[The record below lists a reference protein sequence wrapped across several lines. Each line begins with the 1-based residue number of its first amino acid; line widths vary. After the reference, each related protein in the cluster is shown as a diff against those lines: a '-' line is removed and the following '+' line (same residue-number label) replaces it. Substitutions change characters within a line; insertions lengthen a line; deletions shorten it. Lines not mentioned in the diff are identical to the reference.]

1 MHHLTP
7 MEVVAKGTEK
17 TVYISLDWKH
27 LPSQCC
33 NNCLC
38 CCSWHWVL
46 NLRVYRYN
54 MLYSIVL
61 DPCTCRFY
69 TFVVPESSL
78 CPVVHLSA
86 EHCQSLKCTT
96 KYQLSIEISW
106 NTTDYTFHPCALLL
120 YASLFLRPRPPN
132 MGISRQNLHTPQFP
146 CKQPAHTP
154 HCFFLF
160 FPEGLGNCFN
170 LPVYIFYHLPVY
182 NFYQC

>member
-7 MEVVAKGTEK
+7 MDVVAKSMEK
-17 TVYISLDWKH
+17 TVSISLDWKR

-33 NNCLC
+33 NDCLC
-38 CCSWHWVL
+38 CCSWHRIL
-46 NLRVYRYN
+46 NLSLYRYN
-54 MLYSIVL
+54 MLYSTVL
-61 DPCTCRFY
+61 DLVHVHFIPL
-69 TFVVPESSL
+69 FVVPESSL

-86 EHCQSLKCTT
+86 NKTEQIRNLPSLC
-96 KYQLSIEISW
+96 IV
-106 NTTDYTFHPCALLL
+106 ALCNPDHQTWA
-120 YASLFLRPRPPN
+120 YHV
-132 MGISRQNLHTPQFP
+132 RQNLHTPQFS
-146 CKQPAHTP
+146 CKQSAHTP